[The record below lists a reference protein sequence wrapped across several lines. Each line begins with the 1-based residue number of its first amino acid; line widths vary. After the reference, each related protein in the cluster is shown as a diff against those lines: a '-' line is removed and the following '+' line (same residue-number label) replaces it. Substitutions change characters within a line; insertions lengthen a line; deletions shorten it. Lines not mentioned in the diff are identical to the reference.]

1 MRLSTAQIHNQG
13 LQGML
18 QRQQA
23 ISKTQ
28 QQMVTGNKLVTAA
41 DDPSAFSNAQRLDHA
56 VSQLEQFGKNAG
68 HLERRLGLQ
77 EHALSDAGDHLIRA
91 RELVIRANTPTMSN
105 EDRRVIAVE
114 MRQLRAELIS
124 IGNRDDGAGRA
135 LFAGTRDG
143 VVPFADNA
151 GTVSYA
157 GDSGRN
163 DVDVAPDLAVAD
175 ADPGSALFLRVPVGD
190 GIVRGSAGAANTGSG
205 VLQSASITNHGA
217 WNGSGITVEFTAAD
231 SYRVLDGSGTE
242 IATGTWQSGETI
254 SAGGV
259 QMKLGG
265 TPEPGDRFS
274 VTRAPEADIFG
285 TLKSLADAL
294 DAPGDTPADA
304 ARRTNALNAGLGD
317 LTIAQEHLIG
327 ARASTGNRLSALT
340 AAAESRLATGLS
352 LETTLSGLRDV
363 NYAEAASQFT
373 MQLTALEAAQQ
384 LTLRIQGL
392 SLFNKLG

>member
-1 MRLSTAQIHNQG
+1 MRISTAGMYAQG
-13 LQGML
+13 LQSML
-18 QRQQA
+18 QRQ
-23 ISKTQ
+23 SEMVRTHE
-28 QQMVTGNKLVTAA
+28 QMTTGRLYSHAGQDPAAASTA
-41 DDPSAFSNAQRLDHA
+41 QGLDHA
-56 VSQLEQFGKNAG
+56 LAALDSYKTSAG
-68 HLERRLGLQ
+68 HLDRRLNLQ
-77 EHALSDAGDHLIRA
+77 EHALTSANDRIGRA
-91 RELVIRANTPTMSN
+91 RDLIVQANTPTLSA
-105 EDRRVIAVE
+105 EDRKT
-114 MRQLRAELIS
+114 IS
-124 IGNRDDGAGRA
+124 IELRHLREEMISIANSNDGSGRA

-151 GTVSYA
+151 GTVVYA
-157 GDSGRN
+157 GN
-163 DVDVAPDLAVAD
+163 DGQNSVVVAPGLGLAD
-175 ADPGSALFLRVPVGD
+175 NDPGSALFMRVPTGD

-205 VLQSASITNHGA
+205 VLQSASVTNHGA

-265 TPEPGDRFS
+265 TPEAGDRFS

-294 DAPGDTPADA
+294 DAPGNTPADA

-384 LTLRIQGL
+384 VTLRIQGL